1 MFEFYFGQKKSNTSQ
16 LYQDKTSSS
25 FSLHIAYVAP
35 YISNTSLKVRCGLRT
50 NQMEVGRS
58 VLDLDFIRV

>member
-1 MFEFYFGQKKSNTSQ
+1 MPLKGVGHVKEKI
-16 LYQDKTSSS
+16 SSS